1 VKLNMFSFNNALAKW
16 RKLDHLFEKL
26 GYSRVALVF
35 VAALMLGIVALR
47 FYYTQVTGYILPDE
61 AWYYN
66 NFVLDKVHYAYYREV
81 FLTIYLLFFQD
92 VRDINTFILRGA
104 IFSAIWALGCVMVCY
119 GIFKRLKVSEKAT
132 ALLLLSLPLFPIFT
146 ILAPTILTE
155 TLGLFFALLG
165 LYFMVSYL
173 QSYRATYA
181 LLSSVAFLMAYKV
194 REPYLIFLA
203 GNFIMMLLAEK
214 KPIRSILAYAVPMA
228 LVFPIPVSIQPLRFA
243 QPVYALIIT
252 MWTQLFH
259 SPSTIVAPISP
270 GILLQPSISVPFEA
284 ERVDVLTAFFL
295 GLFYGYNPLFM
306 IFTFVALGLLL
317 RSLATRKSVVA
328 ASTALNMLLAML
340 SFIVSLFIVVGTLA
354 NALSGWTSTIVR
366 MAHTSIPVF
375 IGYSYLYERVKTKH
389 MIVILLIFL
398 ALASTQVPQFSY
410 TLQRSLSAEPVNR
423 LSFDYRAPYFRLY
436 QLAGE
441 SGRTLVLG
449 LHLRGIRVYM
459 SMLPNVMVLPVPS
472 TEVDFQNLIGK
483 GWDTIFLYDDWLTI
497 KVPSMLNAYPPYYRQ
512 ILVSCSYSGY
522 VVETLWVDGE
532 SYAIRM
538 VKSGAVPIEESHA
551 FETFSVAR
559 NPEPVHSLKN
569 GHLGFS
575 NEKWLDQH
583 KSSNF

>member
-1 VKLNMFSFNNALAKW
+1 MFSFNNALAKW

-104 IFSAIWALGCVMVCY
+104 IFSAIWALGCVAVCY
-119 GIFKRLKVSEKAT
+119 GIFKRLKVSERT
-132 ALLLLSLPLFPIFT
+132 IALLLLSLPLFPIFT

-165 LYFMVSYL
+165 LYFIISYL

-203 GNFIMMLLAEK
+203 GNLITMLLAEK

-228 LVFPIPVSIQPLRFA
+228 LVFPIPVSIQPLQFA
-243 QPVYALIIT
+243 QPVYAFIIS
-252 MWTQLFH
+252 MWTP
-259 SPSTIVAPISP
+259 SPTIVVPTNP
-270 GILLQPSISVPFEA
+270 EHLFYPSITVPLEA
-284 ERVDVLTAFFL
+284 ERVDVLKAFFV

-317 RSLATRKSVVA
+317 RSLITRRSAVA
-328 ASTALNMLLAML
+328 ASTGLNMLLAL
-340 SFIVSLFIVVGTLA
+340 LGFIVSLFIVVGTLA

-375 IGYSYLYERVKTKH
+375 IGYSYLYEKVKTKH
-389 MIVILLIFL
+389 MIAILLIFL

-472 TEVDFQNLIGK
+472 TEAEFQKLIGK

-497 KVPSMLNAYPPYYRQ
+497 KVPSMLNVYPAYYKQ
-512 ILVSCSYSGY
+512 ILISRSYPGY
-522 VVETLWVDGE
+522 TVETIWIDGE

-538 VKSGAVPIEESHA
+538 VKSEALPIEESQA
-551 FETFSVAR
+551 FNTFSVAR
-559 NPEPVHSLKN
+559 NHHSVTCLN
-569 GHLGFS
+569 AESLGSS
-575 NEKWLDQH
+575 NEKRLDQ
-583 KSSNF
+583 NEYCNLGE

>member
-1 VKLNMFSFNNALAKW
+1 MFSFNNALAKW
-16 RKLDHLFEKL
+16 RKLDRLFEKL

-47 FYYTQVTGYILPDE
+47 FYYTHVTGYILPDE

-81 FLTIYLLFFQD
+81 FLTVYLLFFQD
-92 VRDINTFILRGA
+92 VRDMNTFILRGA

-119 GIFKRLKVSEKAT
+119 GIFKRLRVSEKGA

-165 LYFMVSYL
+165 LYFIISYL

-203 GNFIMMLLAEK
+203 GNLITMLLAEK

-228 LVFPIPVSIQPLRFA
+228 LVFPIPVSIQPLQFA
-243 QPVYALIIT
+243 QPVYAFIIS
-252 MWTQLFH
+252 MWTP
-259 SPSTIVAPISP
+259 SPTIVVPTNP
-270 GILLQPSISVPFEA
+270 EHLFYPSITVPLEA
-284 ERVDVLTAFFL
+284 ERVDVLKAFFV

-306 IFTFVALGLLL
+306 IFTFIALGLLL
-317 RSLATRKSVVA
+317 RSLITRRSAVA
-328 ASTALNMLLAML
+328 ASTALNMLLAL
-340 SFIVSLFIVVGTLA
+340 LGFIVSLFIVVGTLA

-375 IGYSYLYERVKTKH
+375 IGYSYLYEKVKTKH
-389 MIVILLIFL
+389 MIAILLIFL

-459 SMLPNVMVLPVPS
+459 SMLPNVIVLPVPS
-472 TEVDFQNLIGK
+472 TEADFQKLIGK

-497 KVPSMLNAYPPYYRQ
+497 KVPAMLNAYPPYYRQ
-512 ILVSCSYSGY
+512 ILVSRSYSGY

-538 VKSGAVPIEESHA
+538 VKSGAVAKEESHA

-559 NPEPVHSLKN
+559 NPEPVISLKN
-569 GHLGFS
+569 GTLGFPS
-575 NEKWLDQH
+575 EKRLDQQER
-583 KSSNF
+583 SNFWK